1 MKVIEFE
8 GRKFMVL
15 ESREDFDEFEEML
28 EEEMRKEERD

>member
-28 EEEMRKEERD
+28 EEG